1 MTLLITG
8 AMGHVGF
15 AVARKAAA
23 DGRQIVAQYRSQF
36 QADEAA
42 TLGGNVKWVR
52 CDLDDA
58 SAVADMVRENAIT
71 ACLHSAAVANEAFA
85 RPEPRRA
92 IETNIGATAN
102 LLDAARLGGWRRFVM
117 VSTGSV
123 FQLRKDTTAS
133 ILEDAAPEP
142 ANVYSTT
149 KVAAEMMVRMY
160 RSEYQVSASS
170 VRISWVYGPPIITDH
185 LMRGPIPSY
194 LMRSLNGVAI
204 DEGGGDFA
212 ASFTYIEDVAGGL
225 LAALDAPALNH
236 AVYHLGSGVNY
247 SVQEVAAAV
256 RKACPKALIKTGPGT
271 EPWTTYT
278 AMRGPLAGDR
288 LKADTAFVPAHGLVE
303 GIEAYAEWLQ
313 ANVGAG

>member
-1 MTLLITG
+1 MTLLVTG

-23 DGRQIVAQYRSQF
+23 DGRPVVAQYRSQF

-42 TLGGNVKWVR
+42 TLGANVKWVR

-58 SAVADMVRENAIT
+58 AAVADMVRENAV
-71 ACLHSAAVANEAFA
+71 AGCLHSAAVANEAFA

-123 FQLRKDTTAS
+123 FQLRKDWVAP
-133 ILEDAAPEP
+133 IFEDAAPEP

-149 KVAAEMMVRMY
+149 KVAAESLVRMY
-160 RSEYQVSASS
+160 RSEYQLAASS
-170 VRISWVYGPPIITDH
+170 VRISWVYGPPIVSDH

-194 LMRSLNGVAI
+194 LMRSLKGAAI

-247 SVQEVAAAV
+247 SVREVAAAV
-256 RKACPKALIKTGPGT
+256 RKACPEARIKTGPGT

-278 AMRGPLAGDR
+278 AMRGPLAGEHLR
-288 LKADTAFVPAHGLVE
+288 TDTGFVPSYSLE
-303 GIEAYAEWLQ
+303 DGIGAYANWLR
-313 ANVGAG
+313 ANGGAG

>member
-1 MTLLITG
+1 MTLLVTG

-15 AVARKAAA
+15 AVVRKAAA
-23 DGRQIVAQYRSQF
+23 GGRRIVAQYRSQF

-42 TLGGNVKWVR
+42 TLGANVKWVR

-58 SAVADMVRENAIT
+58 IAVADMVRENAIT

-123 FQLRKDTTAS
+123 YQLRKDTVAP
-133 ILEDAAPEP
+133 ILEDAPPEP

-160 RSEYQVSASS
+160 RREYQLSASA
-170 VRISWVYGPPIITDH
+170 VRISWVYGPPIVSDH

-194 LMRSLNGVAI
+194 LMRALKGVEI

-225 LAALDAPALNH
+225 LAALDAKALKH

-247 SVQEVAAAV
+247 SVLEVAAAV
-256 RKACPKALIKTGPGT
+256 RQAMPKARIKAGPGT

-288 LKADTAFVPAHGLVE
+288 LRTDTGFVPAYALE
-303 GIEAYAEWLQ
+303 AGIRAYADWLR
-313 ANVGAG
+313 ADGGVA